1 MVKALEEIAEEEQA
15 VMLKE
20 EAQLR
25 EENADLMSVES
36 EGVSAA
42 SPLSAGAGGGTKIV
56 QKSPIEGKIEVGK
69 NKKGKKG

>member
-1 MVKALEEIAEEEQA
+1 
-15 VMLKE
+15 MLKE

-42 SPLSAGAGGGTKIV
+42 SPLSAGAGGGTNIV
-56 QKSPIEGKIEVGK
+56 
-69 NKKGKKG
+69 